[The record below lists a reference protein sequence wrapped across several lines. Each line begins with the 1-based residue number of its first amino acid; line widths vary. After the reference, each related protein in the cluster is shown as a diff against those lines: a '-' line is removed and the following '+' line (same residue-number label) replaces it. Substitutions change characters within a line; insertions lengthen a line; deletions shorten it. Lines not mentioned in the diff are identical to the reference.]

1 MPVVHG
7 SSLDISEYHDES
19 LKVPTKTAGLHDF
32 PVTEVGTSQNT
43 STLIA

>member
-1 MPVVHG
+1 MVHG

-19 LKVPTKTAGLHDF
+19 FIFPQKTADLHYI